1 MEIIAVEHKN
11 LKVSGDDSI
20 LDYFDSIQK
29 AITFCEDYLIKHNA
43 REPSGLLPKD
53 PSNYIFYPRFTY
65 YSFYGHYPME
75 LRLVSIIVK

>member
-11 LKVSGDDSI
+11 LKVPGDDSI

-43 REPSGLLPKD
+43 HEPSGLLPED
-53 PSNYIFYPRFTY
+53 PSNYKFYPRFTY
-65 YSFYGHYPME
+65 KSFYGSYPME